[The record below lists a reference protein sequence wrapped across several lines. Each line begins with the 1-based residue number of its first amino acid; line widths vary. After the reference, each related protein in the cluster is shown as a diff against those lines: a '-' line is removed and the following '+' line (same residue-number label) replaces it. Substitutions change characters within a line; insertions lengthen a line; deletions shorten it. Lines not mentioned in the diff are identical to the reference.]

1 MISQLDQLQT
11 QLNSVRQNL
20 EQLRARK
27 QESNPGQTQG
37 QPEQNTT
44 DTTSDSGT
52 VSL

>member
-27 QESNPGQTQG
+27 QESNPSQP
-37 QPEQNTT
+37 QPEQNNT
-44 DTTSDSGT
+44 DTTNDSGT